1 MNLHLLIPEF
11 LTVALAFVVLAVDL
25 FIPKSK
31 KSKLQ
36 AISFIGLVSIAMV
49 TVIFPQEGQLYD
61 GLLVIDGF
69 AQFIRVLILLLGAVV
84 VLMSGKFIAN
94 KSEFPGEYY

>member
-49 TVIFPQEGQLYD
+49 TVIFPREGQLYD
-61 GLLVIDGF
+61 GLLVID
-69 AQFIRVLILLLGAVV
+69 
-84 VLMSGKFIAN
+84 
-94 KSEFPGEYY
+94 